1 MDKFKISQLRD
12 YFLKTNDKGVSYMD
26 LSKEDLLS
34 LAILSIFDKK
44 GKTVEGKN
52 YSYERPDGIV
62 NENELNITQKEYE
75 KAIKQIYKQLKK
87 ETDNEISMVNI
98 PSYSD
103 LQAMMANDKKID
115 FNELKLY
122 ATNGVIRKQGATPKP
137 VEIPAKTGNNE
148 LSEDEKMDFVNNAII
163 NHESEI
169 YRIENAITEAEKNG
183 TTAFDF
189 TQISKELEVKQKLI
203 DDFTP
208 DNNVSYNVQDGF
220 DGKQFNE
227 HDQMVTRINNQA
239 GFYEKYKYDS
249 TEDEQYSE
257 MMRYKPNGYKAEY
270 WKVETLKDANG
281 AEFKGKVQ
289 YILDEGEKIYK
300 VVLPPNAAVDQ
311 NLVDFNSYML
321 YSKVLKYEQELEES
335 RE

>member
-1 MDKFKISQLRD
+1 M
-12 YFLKTNDKGVSYMD
+12 
-26 LSKEDLLS
+26 SKKKVDEES
-34 LAILSIFDKK
+34 LDRKNEEKLDRKK
-44 GKTVEGKN
+44 VAESKDMNKKKKKKSGSVDFKTVKRLLKYATG
-52 YSYERPDGIV
+52 
-62 NENELNITQKEYE
+62 
-75 KAIKQIYKQLKK
+75 IYKFQFVVVI
-87 ETDNEISMVNI
+87 ISIIVSSI
-98 PSYSD
+98 
-103 LQAMMANDKKID
+103 ANVMGIQ
-115 FNELKLY
+115 FL
-122 ATNGVIRKQGATPKP
+122 
-137 VEIPAKTGNNE
+137 
-148 LSEDEKMDFVNNAII
+148 
-163 NHESEI
+163 
-169 YRIENAITEAEKNG
+169 
-183 TTAFDF
+183 
-189 TQISKELEVKQKLI
+189 QKLI